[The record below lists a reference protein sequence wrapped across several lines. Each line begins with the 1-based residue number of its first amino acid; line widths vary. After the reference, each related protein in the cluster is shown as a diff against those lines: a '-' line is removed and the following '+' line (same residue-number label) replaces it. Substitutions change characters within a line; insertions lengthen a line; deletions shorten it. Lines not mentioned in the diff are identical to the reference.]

1 MVTVLIAGGGTGGH
15 IFPMLA
21 VGAAVRAIEPDS
33 RVFYVGTP
41 RGMEGRVFGSLGLDL
56 ELLDVA
62 PLRGGGLS
70 GLASGSWKAARSL
83 AASRALVKRRR
94 PDVVLSVGGYAG
106 GPVALAARALGVPL
120 AILEPNSVFGFT
132 NKVLSPLADRVYWAF
147 GDVDKKVR
155 TGRAVRSGVPLR
167 AGFTAAPYEAVAGR
181 FHVAVFGGSQG
192 AKALNASMPSA
203 FIALKARVPHAT
215 LLHQCGRGRTAE
227 TIERYAPM
235 LDGFAGSSTEQRL
248 AALSAKGV
256 QLVEFVDDVFA
267 ELARADVVVERSG
280 AGALAELCLVGRAS
294 ILVPFQFAVDDHQ
307 WKNAKALADA
317 GAATLIHQR
326 DATADALVRALVRLA
341 EDAAERTRLASRARS
356 FAAPDAARTVAK
368 DLLRLAA
375 RHPAS

>member
-21 VGAAVRAIEPDS
+21 VGAAVRALEPDS
-33 RVFYVGTP
+33 EVFYVGTP
-41 RGMEGRVFGSLGLDL
+41 RGMESRVFGSLGLAL

-70 GLASGSWKAARSL
+70 GFARGSWKAAKSL
-83 AASRALVKRRR
+83 VASRALVKKRR

-132 NKVLSPLADRVYWAF
+132 NKVLSTVADRVYFAF

-155 TGRAVRSGVPLR
+155 GGRALRSGVPLR
-167 AGFTAAPYEAVAGR
+167 QGFVAAPYEAVAGR

-192 AKALNASMPSA
+192 AKALNQSVPGA
-203 FIALKARVPHAT
+203 FIALRERVPHAT
-215 LLHQCGRGRTAE
+215 LLHQCGRGRLLE
-227 TIERYAPM
+227 TLARYAPM
-235 LDGFAGSSTEQRL
+235 LAQGAAPVDVQV
-248 AALSAKGV
+248 AALRAQGIA
-256 QLVEFVDDVFA
+256 LVEFVDDMFG

-294 ILVPFQFAVDDHQ
+294 ILVPYPHAVDDHQ

-317 GAATLIHQR
+317 GAATILHQR
-326 DATADALVRALVRLA
+326 DATEEGLSRSLEKLAANAD
-341 EDAAERTRLASRARS
+341 ERTRQASRARA
-356 FAAPDAARTVAK
+356 FAAPDAALTVAK
-368 DLLRLAA
+368 DLLQLATS
-375 RHPAS
+375 RQGS